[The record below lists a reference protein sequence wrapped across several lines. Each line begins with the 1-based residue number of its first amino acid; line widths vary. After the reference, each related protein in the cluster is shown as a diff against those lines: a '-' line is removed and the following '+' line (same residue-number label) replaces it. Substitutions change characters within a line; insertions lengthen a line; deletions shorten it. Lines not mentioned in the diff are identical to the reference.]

1 MKTLKLSFFALVVLC
16 FAACQDDDDTPAV
29 CTQSDWVGSYSG
41 TVTCDGDTDD
51 VEVTITA
58 SGTDNI
64 VIEYTVTD
72 TANTVVL
79 TTTYDPLPFNSCDFS
94 NMASG
99 GGFTASIM
107 ADLSGNS
114 LSLSET
120 LSDST
125 TTSTCQIMATRN

>member
-1 MKTLKLSFFALVVLC
+1 MKTLKLSLFALLVLC
-16 FAACQDDDDTPAV
+16 FAACQDDDDTPTV
-29 CTQSDWVGSYSG
+29 CSQSDWVGSYTG
-41 TVTCDGDTDD
+41 TVTCDGETDD

-58 SGTDNI
+58 SGTENI

-72 TANTVVL
+72 SLSTA
-79 TTTYDPLPFNSCDFS
+79 TTTYDPLPFNSCEFS

-99 GGFTASIM
+99 GGITASIM